1 MLLSLVYLYELL
13 KNTQNRVISGSKYVK
28 INGILGIGNVIW
40 QEEPVSGVF
49 ALGGC
54 QTIGPAPK
62 TQEKGFYRGC
72 PRTGFVAGAG
82 DGQIVARIL
91 PFEQEKGPH

>member
-1 MLLSLVYLYELL
+1 MLLYLVYLYELL

-72 PRTGFVAGAG
+72 PGTEY
-82 DGQIVARIL
+82 L
-91 PFEQEKGPH
+91 PEVLCRLKIRKGLH